1 MAEGH
6 SRLWGAGTGGARVKV
21 LEIGGCNLA
30 SLKGEFRIALDQAP
44 FSRDGLF
51 AIRGVTGS
59 GKSTLIDAICLAL
72 YNQTPRFMGQGGAEI
87 GLADQKDR
95 LKATDP
101 RSILHRGMAQG
112 WAEVIFRGVD
122 GSRWRARWN
131 VARARKKAD
140 GKFQSQEMELENL
153 DTGERPSGTRTEV
166 LEHIQNKVGL
176 TFEQFKRSVL
186 LAQGEFAAF
195 VKASEEARA
204 NLLEAMTG
212 TDIYARISM
221 AAQKRSALEDQRLKD
236 LQTQR
241 DLLGMLSEEARS
253 EQETQ
258 VGNMGQQIEQQE
270 KEQVV
275 LQRNLGW
282 HERSALLERQCTE
295 AVEKVGLAGATFE
308 QAEARR
314 IQFQQVERAQP
325 LRPLHVNLAMTRA
338 HHDSLDQQI
347 RDRQAALP
355 DAEQS
360 SADLGQAFQ
369 EKQDALAKAVEAITS
384 AKPDIDAARTLD
396 TKLQEAVVQSQQLFE
411 EAKTLGEAALAA
423 ERDRDASQHE
433 EERQSGELAHVEEE
447 LNVSSSV
454 QALAHSWSRIEK
466 DIEGFAK
473 TRETLYQ
480 AKTALVAVR
489 NTAMEQGSA
498 RTPLQKELEELITGL
513 SSQQAALDSLT
524 HRMAEEPR
532 ETLDA
537 DRKGNQTSLDQVHD
551 AEGIL
556 LRLHPLLSQL
566 KAAEDEATAQAS
578 AKTQAQTDLDK
589 AQRDLPILEGGLKEA
604 KAALERAQAALSLE
618 DRRHQLVDGAP
629 CPLCGSVE
637 HPWAQGS
644 PLAGLLEA
652 QTHQVADLD
661 RQRNELEQ
669 IRTRAHTQMA
679 EAGKAETKALKE
691 RKAYAAVVQKEE
703 AGWKEART
711 RLPELPEDGRSPQ
724 ALTQV
729 RDRILDLD
737 ERLAEIGKREAA
749 LLEREKQ
756 AEQLRR
762 KGREAEK
769 LKQALDGKIHLVDEA
784 LQRLSVQEAER
795 SRDITNLDSALRGH
809 RETLASVL
817 NPDALAELTHD
828 PASLRTRLAASVAK
842 RQAAEV
848 AQIELTRL
856 MAEIAKTLE
865 GQRATASE
873 KRNAA
878 TTGEA
883 KRDEAVTT
891 MDRLQDERK
900 GFFEGRSVGEVE
912 KGLEAHRKACDESME
927 TARTTSQAA
936 DKFLGELK
944 HAIATLQE
952 QCNLA
957 ETAMKSAESTFLEAM
972 AQRWEGDLEA
982 LETCLGWTPDQ
993 VQAERDALQALET
1006 ECSKTKAV
1014 LDEYQKALGEHLASE
1029 RPTQTR
1035 EELETLSG
1043 SLKAALDDLKRA
1055 LGGLEADLLRDNQ
1068 ARRNAAAL
1076 TLAIQSQ
1083 QDRTRLWNEMNTLV
1097 GSSDGKKF
1105 RTFAQS
1111 LTLEALLVFAN
1122 DQLSRLTPR
1131 YRLQRVPGCELEIQV
1146 IDQDMGDE
1154 IRAINSLSGG
1164 ETFLVSLALALG
1176 LSSLSASDTPIDSL
1190 FIDEGFGTLD
1200 SETLETALSV
1210 LDELQSQGRQIG
1222 IISHVDGLASHIPVQ
1237 VSVEKLGG
1245 GRSRVVLPLV
1255 GMVG

>member
-1 MAEGH
+1 M
-6 SRLWGAGTGGARVKV
+6 KV

-87 GLADQKDR
+87 GLAEQKDR

-122 GSRWRARWN
+122 GSRWRARWS

-195 VKASEEARA
+195 VKANEEARA

-221 AAQKRSALEDQRLKD
+221 AAQKRSALEDQNLKD

-241 DLLGMLSEEARS
+241 DLLGMLSEEARG
-253 EQETQ
+253 EQEIQ
-258 VGNMGQQIEQQE
+258 MGNLGQQIKQQE
-270 KEQVV
+270 KEQAE

-295 AVEKVGLAGATFE
+295 AAEKAGLAGVTFE
-308 QAEARR
+308 QAATRR
-314 IQFQQVERAQP
+314 IQFQLVEGAQA
-325 LRPLHVNLAMTRA
+325 LRPLHANLARTRE
-338 HHDSLDQQI
+338 HHDSLDRQI
-347 RDRQAALP
+347 RDCQVALP

-369 EKQDALAKAVEAITS
+369 EKQDALAKAVEAIAS
-384 AKPDIDAARTLD
+384 AKPDLDTARALD
-396 TKLQEAVVQSQQLFE
+396 TKLQEALVQSQQLVE
-411 EAKTLGEAALAA
+411 EAKKLGEAALAA
-423 ERDRDASQHE
+423 EQAKDASQRE
-433 EERQSGELAHVEEE
+433 EERLSGELALVEKE
-447 LNVSSSV
+447 LKVSSSV
-454 QALAHSWSRIEK
+454 KALAQSWPRIEK

-473 TRETLYQ
+473 TREALRK
-480 AKTALVAVR
+480 ANTALVTVR
-489 NTAMEQGSA
+489 DTATEQG
-498 RTPLQKELEELITGL
+498 RTRASLQKELEERISVV
-513 SSQQAALDSLT
+513 SSQQVALDTLT
-524 HRMAEEPR
+524 QRMAEEPR

-537 DRKGNQTSLDQVHD
+537 TRKANQTSLDQVHG

-566 KAAEDEATAQAS
+566 KAAEDETRAQAS
-578 AKTQAQTDLDK
+578 AKNQANIDLDK
-589 AQRDLPILEGGLKEA
+589 ARRDLPALEGGLNEA

-618 DRRHQLVDGAP
+618 DRRHQLVDGEP
-629 CPLCGSVE
+629 CPLCGSAE

-644 PLAGLLEA
+644 PLARLLEA
-652 QTHQVADLD
+652 QTRQVAKLD
-661 RQRNELEQ
+661 RRRNEVEQ
-669 IRTRAHTQMA
+669 ALTRAQTQMT
-679 EAGKAETKALKE
+679 EAGKAEIKALKE
-691 RKAYAAVVQKEE
+691 GKAYAASVQKEE
-703 AGWKEART
+703 SAWKEART

-737 ERLAEIGKREAA
+737 ERLADIGKREVA
-749 LLEREKQ
+749 LLELEKQ

-762 KGREAEK
+762 KGGEAEK
-769 LKQALDGKIHLVDEA
+769 QRRVLDGKIRLVDEA
-784 LQRLSVQEAER
+784 LQRLSVLEAEHA
-795 SRDITNLDSALRGH
+795 RDITNWESALRGH
-809 RETLASVL
+809 RETLATVL
-817 NPDALAELTHD
+817 DPNVMAELDHD
-828 PASLRTRLAASVAK
+828 PASLRVRLTASVAK
-842 RQAAEV
+842 RQAAEA
-848 AQIELTRL
+848 AQIELTRQ
-856 MAEIAKTLE
+856 MAEIAKNLE

-873 KRNAA
+873 KRATA
-878 TTGEA
+878 TTGRA
-883 KRDEAVTT
+883 KRDETLTT
-891 MDRLQDERK
+891 VGRLQDQRK
-900 GFFEGRSVGEVE
+900 GIFEGRSVAELE
-912 KGLEAHRKACDESME
+912 KGLEAHRKASDVSME
-927 TARTTSQAA
+927 EARKALQAA
-936 DKFLGELK
+936 DKTLDELK
-944 HAIATLQE
+944 HTIATLQE
-952 QCNLA
+952 QWNKA
-957 ETAMKSAESTFLEAM
+957 ETAMKSATSAFLEAV

-982 LETCLGWTPDQ
+982 LEACLGWTPEAI
-993 VQAERDALQALET
+993 QAERNALQSLET

-1014 LDEYQKALGEHLASE
+1014 LDEYQKALGEHLDSE
-1029 RPTQTR
+1029 RPTQTQ
-1035 EELETLSG
+1035 EELKTLSG
-1043 SLKAALDDLKRA
+1043 SLKAALDDLKGA
-1055 LGGLEADLLRDNQ
+1055 LGGLQADLMRDDQ
-1068 ARRNAAAL
+1068 ARRNAEAL
-1076 TLAIQSQ
+1076 TLAIRDQ

-1154 IRAINSLSGG
+1154 IRPINSLSGG

-1222 IISHVDGLASHIPVQ
+1222 IISHVDGLATHIPVQ
-1237 VSVEKLGG
+1237 ITVGKLGG
-1245 GRSRVVLPLV
+1245 GRSKVVLPLV
-1255 GMVG
+1255 GRAG

>member
-1 MAEGH
+1 M
-6 SRLWGAGTGGARVKV
+6 KV

-122 GSRWRARWN
+122 GSRWRARWS

-166 LEHIQNKVGL
+166 LGHIQNKVGL

-221 AAQKRSALEDQRLKD
+221 AAQKRSALEDQKLKD

-241 DLLGMLSEEARS
+241 DLLGMLSEEARG

-258 VGNMGQQIEQQE
+258 AGNLGQQIEEQE
-270 KEQVV
+270 KEQAE

-295 AVEKVGLAGATFE
+295 AAEKAGLAGATFE
-308 QAEARR
+308 QAETRR
-314 IQFQQVERAQP
+314 IQFQLVEQTQA
-325 LRPLHVNLAMTRA
+325 LRPLHANLARTRE
-338 HHDSLDQQI
+338 HHASLDRQI

-355 DAEQS
+355 DAERS
-360 SADLGQAFQ
+360 SVDLGQAFQ
-369 EKQDALAKAVEAITS
+369 EKQEALAKAVEAITS
-384 AKPDIDAARTLD
+384 AKPHLDAARALD
-396 TKLQEAVVQSQQLFE
+396 TKLQEALIQSQQLVE
-411 EAKTLGEAALAA
+411 EAKKLGEAALAA
-423 ERDRDASQHE
+423 EQARDGSQRE
-433 EERQSGELAHVEEE
+433 EARLSGELALAEKE
-447 LNVSSSV
+447 LKASSSI
-454 QALAHSWSRIEK
+454 QALAQSWPRIEK

-473 TRETLYQ
+473 TREALQQ
-480 AKTALVAVR
+480 AKMALDAVR
-489 NTAMEQGSA
+489 DTAREQG
-498 RTPLQKELEELITGL
+498 RTRASFQKDLEERIAGL
-513 SSQQAALDSLT
+513 SSQQAALDLLS
-524 HRMAEEPR
+524 HHMAEEPR

-537 DRKGNQTSLDQVHD
+537 TRKANQASLDQVHA

-566 KAAEDEATAQAS
+566 TDAEGEARAQVS
-578 AKTQAQTDLDK
+578 AKNQANTDLDE
-589 AQRDLPILEGGLKEA
+589 ALRDLPALEGGLNEA

-618 DRRHQLVDGAP
+618 DRRHQLVDGEP
-629 CPLCGSVE
+629 CPLCGSAE

-652 QTHQVADLD
+652 QTRQVAELD
-661 RQRNELEQ
+661 RRRNELGQ
-669 IRTRAHTQMA
+669 IRTRAQTQMT

-691 RKAYAAVVQKEE
+691 GKAYAASVQKEE
-703 AGWKEART
+703 ATWKEARI
-711 RLPELPEDGRSPQ
+711 RLPELPEDGRSSH
-724 ALTQV
+724 ALTQI
-729 RDRILDLD
+729 RGLILDLE
-737 ERLAEIGKREAA
+737 ERLTDIGKREAA
-749 LLEREKQ
+749 LLELEKQ

-762 KGREAEK
+762 KGCEAEK
-769 LKQALDGKIHLVDEA
+769 QRQVLDGKIRMVDEA
-784 LQRLSVQEAER
+784 LQRLSVQEAEHA
-795 SRDITNLDSALRGH
+795 RDITNLESALRGH
-809 RETLASVL
+809 RETLATVL
-817 NPDALAELTHD
+817 DPDALAELDHD

-842 RQAAEV
+842 RQAAEA
-848 AQIELTRL
+848 AQIELTRQ
-856 MAEIAKTLE
+856 MAGIAKNLE

-873 KRNAA
+873 KRTAA
-878 TTGEA
+878 TTGGA
-883 KRDEAVTT
+883 KRDEAVTAVG
-891 MDRLQDERK
+891 RLQDQRK
-900 GFFEGRSVGEVE
+900 GFFEGRSVAEVE

-927 TARTTSQAA
+927 MARTALQAA
-936 DKFLGELK
+936 DKSLGELK

-952 QCNLA
+952 QWNLA
-957 ETAMKSAESTFLEAM
+957 ETAMKSAHSVFLEAM
-972 AQRWEGDLEA
+972 AQGWESDLEA
-982 LETCLGWTPDQ
+982 LEACLGWTPEAI
-993 VQAERDALQALET
+993 QAERTALQALET

-1014 LDEYQKALGEHLASE
+1014 LDEYQKALGEHLDSE
-1029 RPTQTR
+1029 RPMQTR

-1055 LGGLEADLLRDNQ
+1055 LGGFQADLKRDDQ
-1068 ARRNAAAL
+1068 ARRNAEAL
-1076 TLAIQSQ
+1076 TLAIRDQ

-1222 IISHVDGLASHIPVQ
+1222 IISHVDGLATHIPVQ
-1237 VSVEKLGG
+1237 ITVGKLGG
-1245 GRSRVVLPLV
+1245 GRSRIILPDGYIEV
-1255 GMVG
+1255 AQTREVAS

>member
-1 MAEGH
+1 M
-6 SRLWGAGTGGARVKV
+6 KV

-87 GLADQKDR
+87 GLVDQKDR

-112 WAEVIFRGVD
+112 WAEVIFLGVD

-140 GKFQSQEMELENL
+140 GKFQPQEMELENL
-153 DTGERPSGTRTEV
+153 DTGERPSGTRTEM

-176 TFEQFKRSVL
+176 TFDQFKRSVL

-195 VKASEEARA
+195 VKANEEARA

-221 AAQKRSALEDQRLKD
+221 AAQKRSALEDQKLKD

-258 VGNMGQQIEQQE
+258 VGNLGQQIEQQE
-270 KEQVV
+270 MEQGEH
-275 LQRNLGW
+275 QRSLGW

-295 AVEKVGLAGATFE
+295 AAEKAGLAMATFE

-314 IQFQQVERAQP
+314 IQFLKVEQAQP
-325 LRPLHVNLAMTRA
+325 LRPLHANLARMRE
-338 HHDSLDQQI
+338 HHASLDRQI

-355 DAEQS
+355 DAERA

-369 EKQDALAKAVEAITS
+369 ENQEALAKAVEAIAS
-384 AKPDIDAARTLD
+384 AKPGIDAARTLD
-396 TKLQEAVVQSQQLFE
+396 TKLQEALVQSQQLLE
-411 EAKTLGEAALAA
+411 EVKTLGEAALAA
-423 ERDRDASQHE
+423 EQARAVSQGE
-433 EERQSGELAHVEEE
+433 EERLSKELALVERE
-447 LNVSSSV
+447 LKVSSSV
-454 QALAHSWSRIEK
+454 QPLAQSWPRIAK
-466 DIEGFAK
+466 DIESFAK
-473 TRETLYQ
+473 TGEALHQ

-489 NTAMEQGSA
+489 DTAMEQSSA
-498 RTPLQKELEELITGL
+498 RTPLQNEREELITGL

-537 DRKGNQTSLDQVHD
+537 DRKANQASLDQVHG

-566 KAAEDEATAQAS
+566 KATEDEARAQAS

-589 AQRDLPILEGGLKEA
+589 AQRGLPILEGGLKEA
-604 KAALERAQAALSLE
+604 KAVLERAQAALSLE
-618 DRRHQLVDGAP
+618 DRRHQLVGGEP
-629 CPLCGSVE
+629 CPLCGSAE
-637 HPWAQGS
+637 HPWAQDS
-644 PLAGLLEA
+644 PLVGLLEA

-669 IRTRAHTQMA
+669 IRTRAHTQMT
-679 EAGKAETKALKE
+679 EAGKAETKARKKG
-691 RKAYAAVVQKEE
+691 KAYAAGVQKEE
-703 AGWKEART
+703 AAWKEART
-711 RLPELPEDGRSPQ
+711 RLPELPEDVRSPH

-737 ERLAEIGKREAA
+737 ERLADIGKREAA
-749 LLEREKQ
+749 LLELEKQ

-769 LKQALDGKIHLVDEA
+769 LKQALDGKVRLVDEA
-784 LQRLSVQEAER
+784 LQRLRVQEAEH
-795 SRDITNLDSALRGH
+795 SRDITNLDSALRGN
-809 RETLASVL
+809 RKTLATVL
-817 NPDALAELTHD
+817 DPDALAELDHN
-828 PASLRTRLAASVAK
+828 PASLRARLEASVAK
-842 RQAAEV
+842 RQAAET
-848 AQIELTRL
+848 AQDELTRQ
-856 MAEIAKTLE
+856 MAEIAKILE

-873 KRNAA
+873 KLAAA
-878 TTGEA
+878 TIGGA
-883 KRDEAVTT
+883 KRDEAIKAVV
-891 MDRLQDERK
+891 RLQDQGK
-900 GFFEGRSVGEVE
+900 DFFEGRSVAEVE
-912 KGLEAHRKACDESME
+912 KELEAHRKACDESME
-927 TARTTSQAA
+927 KARTALLA
-936 DKFLGELK
+936 VDKSLDELK

-952 QCNLA
+952 QQNLA
-957 ETAMKSAESTFLEAM
+957 ETAMKSAHSVFLEAM

-982 LETCLGWTPDQ
+982 LEVFLGWTAEQ
-993 VQAERDALQALET
+993 IQAERTALQGMET
-1006 ECSKTKAV
+1006 ECSKTKAI
-1014 LDEYQKALGEHLASE
+1014 LDEYQKALGEHLDSE
-1029 RPTQTR
+1029 KPTQTR
-1035 EELETLSG
+1035 EELETLS
-1043 SLKAALDDLKRA
+1043 STLKAALDDLKQA
-1055 LGGLEADLLRDNQ
+1055 LGGFQADLKRDDQ
-1068 ARRNAAAL
+1068 ARRNAEAL
-1076 TLAIQSQ
+1076 TLAIREQ
-1083 QDRTRLWNEMNTLV
+1083 QERTRIWNEMNTLV

-1154 IRAINSLSGG
+1154 IRALNSLSGG

-1222 IISHVDGLASHIPVQ
+1222 IISHVDGLATHIPVQ

-1245 GRSRVVLPLV
+1245 GRSRVVLPWV